1 MVSDSL
7 GNGLCMARKPKKK
20 LVSPYIELG
29 AADDDDL
36 EVNEMKVEK
45 EEKVREEEL
54 NDDDVDDEVDED
66 DDDDDDEEYEEAM
79 LEAGSASSSP
89 ESSPPSSPPP
99 PPKRYEPLPTPIS
112 SKDSNASDKLVRV
125 YADGIYDLFHF
136 GHARS
141 LEQAK
146 KSYVKPLFFDLN
158 HRGFEKVF
166 QLLMRLRISRRGKT

>member
-7 GNGLCMARKPKKK
+7 VNGLCMARKPKKK

-36 EVNEMKVEK
+36 EINEMKV
-45 EEKVREEEL
+45 EKVREEEL
-54 NDDDVDDEVDED
+54 NDDDVD

-89 ESSPPSSPPP
+89 ESSPPSSPPPP

-146 KSYVKPLFFDLN
+146 KSYVKPLFYDLN
-158 HRGFEKVF
+158 HRNFEF
-166 QLLMRLRISRRGKT
+166 FF

>member
-1 MVSDSL
+1 
-7 GNGLCMARKPKKK
+7 MARKPKKK

-125 YADGIYDLFHF
+125 YADVIYDLFHF

-166 QLLMRLRISRRGKT
+166 NC